1 MPKILRQRLFQLTL
15 IPALLTTLI
24 LPAPAGGPVLHWEKI
39 HVLHVDATT
48 VFKRLGMTHSTKN
61 GYTRDGKKGV
71 ADPDFPPGLTDVV
84 PSDAEHI
91 LLVRGTE
98 GGLSLFRIRVAAADA
113 AVLPR
118 HLKAELSRRDGSGE
132 TVIGTAEIDT
142 VLDGIPAVISLG
154 DEQTKRTYQITT
166 RLNADGTRW
175 VSCRISLPLPT
186 GLADSTNAE
195 IPPAVFVPNQVW
207 TDPLSRKIKPG
218 EIALFEDLAAF
229 RQTASRRLGRTE
241 IDTTADFTLRI
252 SLTPI
257 S

>member
-15 IPALLTTLI
+15 MSTLLTALV
-24 LPAPAGGPVLHWEKI
+24 LPAPAGGPGLHWETI

-61 GYTRDGKKGV
+61 GYTRDGKKGI

-113 AVLPR
+113 VVLPQ
-118 HLKAELSRRDGSGE
+118 HLKAELSRHDSNGE
-132 TVIGTAEIDT
+132 TVIGAAEIDT
-142 VLDGIPAVISLG
+142 VLDGIPTAISLG
-154 DEQTKRTYQITT
+154 DEMAKRTYQITT

-175 VSCRISLPLPT
+175 VSCRISLPLPPS
-186 GLADSTNAE
+186 LATSKNEE
-195 IPPAVFVPNQVW
+195 IPSTVFVPSQVW

-229 RQTASRRLGRTE
+229 RLAASRRLGRTE
-241 IDTTADFTLRI
+241 LDTTTDFTLRI
-252 SLTPI
+252 SLKPM